1 MLGSILSVLGD
12 IFQYVGATQTT
23 GIPGAGDVS
32 SSKLQEFMAF
42 SRKKAGDFSLT
53 NIYTVQFA
61 TPPML
66 TDQLEKG
73 DDRLLLDY
81 YVDSVTLPSKQI
93 TTAQI
98 MNVGSAYKYA
108 TGNAFSQINMTF
120 KMPKTQRTRVIFE
133 RWASLMNNDA
143 NQYTHFYNMYCCPRV
158 RIYKFE
164 RGGGPKVENFLNKND
179 TVKKIAGILNGTGI
193 FGSSTSTIADNNLL
207 NYLKSDPA
215 IKQSALDYIA
225 NQAKY
230 YGCHGM
236 WELRNVYPTNIGS
249 VQLNNNEAR
258 VMSMTVSFNF
268 ERYRFYAKPLY
279 NGGSNKEFIVE
290 NPALRNNVDIGNNQ
304 HGAHVS
310 TGDAN
315 GFGFSK
321 GAINNDNY
329 W

>member
-1 MLGSILSVLGD
+1 MLGSILSALNDV
-12 IFQYVGATQTT
+12 FQYVGATQMT
-23 GIPGAGDVS
+23 GIPGAGDVY

-61 TPPML
+61 SPPML
-66 TDQLEKG
+66 TDKLEKG

-81 YVDSVTLPSKQI
+81 YVDSVTLPSKQV
-93 TTAQI
+93 TTAQV
-98 MNVGSAYKYA
+98 MNVGSAYKYT

-120 KMPKTQRTRVIFE
+120 KMPKTQRTRAIFE
-133 RWASLMNNDA
+133 RWVSLMNNDA

-179 TVKKIAGILNGTGI
+179 TVKKIAGILNGSGI
-193 FGSSTSTIADNNLL
+193 FGSSSSTIADNNLL

-215 IKQSALDYIA
+215 IKQAALDAIA

-258 VMSMTVSFNF
+258 IMSLTVSFNF
-268 ERYRFYAKPLY
+268 ERYRFYTKPLY
-279 NGGSNKEFIVE
+279 NGGNNKEFIVDD
-290 NPALRNNVDIGNNQ
+290 PALRNNVQLNQ

-321 GAINNDNY
+321 GPMNNDNY